1 MIDCALGARTKSFN
15 SKTAI
20 LFTHTNSYS
29 FEFALDSNSSGASKM
44 RASST
49 SSFVPTHRYTTA
61 WSSTPTIASPTR
73 RRSVGG
79 VARASSFAG
88 GTRVELNDAP
98 PPGNMMMMMS
108 ARRRLVTTTAW
119 MTHRD
124 GGGLYRGGTVGR
136 ATRAWTV
143 HAAGDATEVRMRA
156 FFLWSCFSFSLL
168 LLLLAMM
175 VRIQMDERT
184 NADDVQL
191 LRYLPY

>member
-1 MIDCALGARTKSFN
+1 
-15 SKTAI
+15 
-20 LFTHTNSYS
+20 
-29 FEFALDSNSSGASKM
+29 
-44 RASST
+44 
-49 SSFVPTHRYTTA
+49 
-61 WSSTPTIASPTR
+61 
-73 RRSVGG
+73 
-79 VARASSFAG
+79 
-88 GTRVELNDAP
+88 
-98 PPGNMMMMMS
+98 
-108 ARRRLVTTTAW
+108 VTTTAW

-143 HAAGDATEVRMRA
+143 HAAGDATEVRTRA
-156 FFLWSCFSFSLL
+156 FFLWSCFSFLLL